1 MNTPELWKHYETLRT
16 ELVGSGLVTNVAASD
31 MTLTGFDNG
40 NELQW
45 RGKRPDQNTIEF
57 RNVNVTPDYGS
68 TIGWTILSGRDFS
81 RSFATDSD
89 ALILNAAAAK
99 AIGIKNPVGETMSLF
114 GKNYTVIGISAN
126 MVNNSPYD
134 TVEPAAFFGGR
145 YTGQIIV
152 HIKPGLSV
160 HNALEGIE
168 PIFKKYNPAS
178 PFLYQFVDEAYA
190 IKFAAEE
197 RIGNLAAVFTG
208 LAIFISCLGLFGL
221 ASFVAEQRTREI
233 GVRKVLGAGLLNLWG
248 LLSKEFVGLVALS
261 LLIAIPL
268 SRWAMGNWLEN
279 YTYRSSMP
287 WWIFAAAGA
296 GILLITLA
304 TVSYQSLKAATMNP
318 TKSLRSE

>member
-1 MNTPELWKHYETLRT
+1 M
-16 ELVGSGLVTNVAASD
+16 
-31 MTLTGFDNG
+31 
-40 NELQW
+40 
-45 RGKRPDQNTIEF
+45 
-57 RNVNVTPDYGS
+57 
-68 TIGWTILSGRDFS
+68 
-81 RSFATDSD
+81 
-89 ALILNAAAAK
+89 ILNAAAVK

-114 GKNYTVIGISAN
+114 DKNYTVIGVSAD
-126 MVNNSPYD
+126 MVNNSPSD
-134 TVEPAAFFGGR
+134 TVEPAVFVGGR
-145 YTGQIIV
+145 YTAQIIV

-160 HNALEGIE
+160 HNALAGIE

-178 PFLYQFVDEAYA
+178 PFLYNFVDEAYA
-190 IKFAAEE
+190 TKFAAEE

-233 GVRKVLGAGLLNLWG
+233 GVRKVLGAGLFSLWG
-248 LLSKEFVGLVALS
+248 LLSKEFIALVALS

-268 SRWAMGNWLEN
+268 SRWAMDKWLQN

-296 GILLITLA
+296 GILLITMA
-304 TVSYQSLKAATMNP
+304 TVSYQSLKAAMMSP